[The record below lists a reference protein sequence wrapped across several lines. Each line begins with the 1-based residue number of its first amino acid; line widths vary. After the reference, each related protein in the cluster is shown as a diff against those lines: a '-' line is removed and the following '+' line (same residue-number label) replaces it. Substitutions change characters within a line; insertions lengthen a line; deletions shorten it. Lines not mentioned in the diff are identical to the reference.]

1 MADDMRPTPNR
12 ASKDAL
18 AGKDQM
24 AEHGKRDER
33 TESTE
38 NRNGRARDRSGG
50 SRSRDAVAWA
60 VAAAI
65 VVLGGGAAA
74 YLYGHGRAEAP
85 AAGAVAAATGSSK
98 GLSQPPKVASAQTTK
113 GIAQAKTGAQ
123 GYEPQV
129 GSPVAPVNGPVV
141 EGYGW
146 QYQKSLGLY
155 RDVPGW
161 ALAAAEGTPVKAVL
175 GGRVVANWVDPTEGR
190 EVVINSKNGDS
201 IIYGDLEGPGP
212 AVGTTIQAGEA
223 FAKVGTPGKLSGV
236 REPHL
241 FLEVTMNGEP
251 QDPATLLPEMAP
263 PVHTGSTSPTAGA

>member
-1 MADDMRPTPNR
+1 MADDRDRERNR
-12 ASKDAL
+12 GTAGADAP
-18 AGKDQM
+18 
-24 AEHGKRDER
+24 GKRDDSTEGVMAHSQGGRAMHLEGRHKNRR
-33 TESTE
+33 TE
-38 NRNGRARDRSGG
+38 
-50 SRSRDAVAWA
+50 AVSWL

-74 YLYGHGRAEAP
+74 YLYSRGHLAASG
-85 AAGAVAAATGSSK
+85 AGAVPSTA
-98 GLSQPPKVASAQTTK
+98 
-113 GIAQAKTGAQ
+113 GIAKTNSEPAQAG
-123 GYEPQV
+123 V
-129 GSPVAPVNGPVV
+129 SPVGTKAVTAGGAASYPDVGTSPTVPVKGPVV

-161 ALAAAEGTPVKAVL
+161 AFAAAEGTPVTAVL
-175 GGRVVANWVDPTEGR
+175 GGKVVANWVDPTEGR

-212 AVGTTIQAGEA
+212 AIGTSVQAGQR

-241 FLEVTMNGEP
+241 FFEVTMNGEP
-251 QDPATLLPEMAP
+251 QDPSVLLPKAAP
-263 PVHTGSTSPTAGA
+263 TAHSGSASPTAGA